1 MPSIV
6 VLNQLGAEVGK
17 LDLSEKVFGV
27 TPNMQTVYDVVNAQ
41 RAAMRQGTHDTK
53 NRTEVAG
60 GGRKPWRQKGT
71 GRARQGSIR
80 APQWRGG
87 GVVFG
92 PTPRSYKFKVNRK
105 VVINALR
112 SLLVDR
118 FQNNNLV
125 VVDKIELQDFKT
137 KSLVEVLKNLNAVD
151 KKVIIITNEE
161 DFNLSIAGRNIP
173 NVYVQT
179 RNHLSVY
186 DLINANMYI
195 ATEEVIK
202 EYEKHIEEGLK

>member
-27 TPNMQTVYDVVNAQ
+27 TPNMQTVYDVVNTQ

>member
-41 RAAMRQGTHDTK
+41 RAAMHQGTHDTK

>member
-17 LDLSEKVFGV
+17 LDLSENVFGV

-41 RAAMRQGTHDTK
+41 RAAMRQGTHKTK
-53 NRTEVAG
+53 TRTEVAG
-60 GGRKPWRQKGT
+60 GGKKPWRQKGT

-92 PTPRSYKFKVNRK
+92 PTPRSYSVKVNKK
-105 VVINALR
+105 VVKNALR
-112 SLLVDR
+112 SLLADR

-125 VVDKIELQDFKT
+125 VVDKIELADFKT
-137 KSLVEVLKNLNAVD
+137 KSFVEVLKNLNAYD
-151 KKVIIITNEE
+151 KKVVVITNDE

-179 RNHLSVY
+179 KDHLSVY
-186 DLINANMYI
+186 DLINANMYV

-202 EYEKHIEEGLK
+202 KYEEELK

>member
-17 LDLSEKVFGV
+17 LDLNENVFGF

-41 RAAMRQGTHDTK
+41 RAAMRQGTHKTK

-80 APQWRGG
+80 SPQWRGG

-92 PTPRSYKFKVNRK
+92 PTPRSYSFKVNKK
-105 VVINALR
+105 VVKNALK
-112 SLLVDR
+112 SLLANR
-118 FQNNNLV
+118 FQTNNLV
-125 VVDKIELQDFKT
+125 VVDKIELADFKT
-137 KSLVEVLKNLNAVD
+137 KSLVEVLKNLNAFD
-151 KKVIIITNEE
+151 KKVVVITTEE
-161 DFNLSIAGRNIP
+161 DFNLSLAGRNIP

-179 RNHLSVY
+179 KEHLSVY
-186 DLINANMYI
+186 DLINANMYV

-202 EYEKHIEEGLK
+202 KYEEELK